1 MRKLNL
7 LVEILLLAL
16 IAPAVAEMPSDA
28 VSKNREAAEQLSNRS
43 IINPMD
49 PAYVWGN
56 PFAIVLS
63 GINPAIFQSASFGKD
78 PDGMASGNLW
88 TSSIS
93 HFRKSDPNSGFS
105 HVARKSA
112 KIGLVY
118 WP

>member
-1 MRKLNL
+1 MKKLNL
-7 LVEILLLAL
+7 RVKILLIAL
-16 IAPAVAEMPSDA
+16 IAPVVAEMPSDA
-28 VSKNREAAEQLSNRS
+28 VNKNRAVEQPANRS

-56 PFAIVLS
+56 PFAVVLS
-63 GINPAIFQSASFGKD
+63 GISPAIFQSAAFGKD
-78 PDGMASGNLW
+78 PDGMASGSLW

-93 HFRKSDPNSGFS
+93 RFRRSDPNAGSS
-105 HVARKSA
+105 RVARKPA